1 MAVGV
6 LVGFGIFFTAA
17 VVVTGR
23 FLFGAL
29 DEPEEVAYRK

>member
-17 VVVTGR
+17 IVMTGR
-23 FLFGAL
+23 TMFGAF
-29 DEPEEVAYRK
+29 DEPE

>member
-1 MAVGV
+1 LGFRGVFLLMAS
-6 LVGFGIFFTAA
+6 A
-17 VVVTGR
+17 VVVTGG